1 MRNDDR
7 AGPNGTILG
16 SGLGPWLISDRPK
29 GWEWESFARREPK
42 ASEGEVGAASAVE
55 TGTPTVPK
63 MIEASLS

>member
-1 MRNDDR
+1 MADLRS
-7 AGPNGTILG
+7 PE
-16 SGLGPWLISDRPK
+16 GLGMGELCAK
-29 GWEWESFARREPK
+29 GAE